1 MLVKLALKVLAP
13 LAVGQ
18 LVQYFIPGAREFFVD
33 KPNKGMRK
41 KKFIRG
47 PSSPFA
53 FSVFRTRITTCY
65 PHRVVRKAL
74 FSYLDN
80 HMLSSG
86 ASTASSTTLRHSCLG
101 TRAGAISWSA
111 HAAATT

>member
-1 MLVKLALKVLAP
+1 MRWTRADALSFPQEFGKVLVKLALKVLAP

-47 PSSPFA
+47 PSSKPFA
-53 FSVFRTRITTCY
+53 FCLFRTRITTCY
-65 PHRVVRKAL
+65 TYRV
-74 FSYLDN
+74 
-80 HMLSSG
+80 
-86 ASTASSTTLRHSCLG
+86 
-101 TRAGAISWSA
+101 
-111 HAAATT
+111 

>member
-47 PSSPFA
+47 PSSKPFA
-53 FSVFRTRITTCY
+53 FSVFRTRIATFY
-65 PHRVVRKAL
+65 P
-74 FSYLDN
+74 S
-80 HMLSSG
+80 
-86 ASTASSTTLRHSCLG
+86 
-101 TRAGAISWSA
+101 
-111 HAAATT
+111 